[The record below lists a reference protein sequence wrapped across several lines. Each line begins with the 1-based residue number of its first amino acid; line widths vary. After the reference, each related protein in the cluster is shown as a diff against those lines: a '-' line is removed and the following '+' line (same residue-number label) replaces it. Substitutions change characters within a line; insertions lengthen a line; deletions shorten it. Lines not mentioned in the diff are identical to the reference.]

1 MHFTIHAESST
12 TTVSQV
18 AVLLLCKKTFQVD
31 AFWKDNKSTK
41 NVSDYMKHDSYL
53 LAEYLPYINIRAVT
67 FFFLIPVSST

>member
-1 MHFTIHAESST
+1 MQS
-12 TTVSQV
+12 
-18 AVLLLCKKTFQVD
+18 LLPLQSARWQSCYYVKKTFQVD